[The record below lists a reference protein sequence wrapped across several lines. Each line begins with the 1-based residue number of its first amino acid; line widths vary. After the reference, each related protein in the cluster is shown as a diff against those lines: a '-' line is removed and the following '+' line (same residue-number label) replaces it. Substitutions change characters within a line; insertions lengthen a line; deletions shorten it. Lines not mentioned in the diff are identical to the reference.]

1 MESLAKAIIK
11 ISSIMAVIG
20 ILLGSGIGWG
30 ISSIFETS
38 QMWSIIIGGA
48 IGAPAGFFSLVFYSR
63 IKNMISSR
71 NADNHY

>member
-1 MESLAKAIIK
+1 MESLAKAITK

-63 IKNMISSR
+63 LKSLMDRSNT
-71 NADNHY
+71 Y